1 MAKHIINALGILI
14 ELYIPN
20 VLFKK
25 LGKKTDSKVLSF
37 VLFFLAFFIQFVG
50 NYIFLSKSNYVM
62 IFTFFSIFILSL
74 IYKLEIKVR
83 LYSCLFVFV
92 TGALSEFAIAYIST
106 MIFNA
111 DTKFTQS
118 NKYLLLFCTL
128 SSKFLQYAILRIIK
142 INNKTN
148 KFPFAIYYDVVPLP
162 LATLPVL
169 LLLFDCCY
177 RISDQAIQI
186 TALVSSILLIF
197 ANIFVF
203 NLIEKHTDYLNT
215 KRQLNFT
222 KKHIDYQVKHY
233 KELYN
238 HQFEIRKYRH
248 DTKNRLTGLLAL
260 LEDNCYEDAIS
271 SLKKELN
278 LMNETSENVF
288 NSNNPI
294 LDAILLSKI
303 KTANTFNIDIKPTVI
318 INQPIYVDAIDL
330 SILIGNALDNAIEA
344 AKLIPNTVIT
354 IKIISLV
361 EQITIEITNP
371 VKENV
376 DTHRLK
382 SNKANIYLHG
392 LGIESMQSISS
403 KYDGEIYFS
412 CKECIFTTDIILAN
426 AKPQ

>member
-1 MAKHIINALGILI
+1 MAKHIINTLGILI

-25 LGKKTDSKVLSF
+25 LGKKTNSKVLSF
-37 VLFFLAFFIQFVG
+37 VLFFLAFFIQIVG
-50 NYIFLSKSNYVM
+50 NYIFLSKSYYVM
-62 IFTFFSIFILSL
+62 VVACLSVFVLSL
-74 IYKLEIKVR
+74 VYKLEIKVR
-83 LYSCLFVFV
+83 IYSCLFVFI
-92 TGALSEFAIAYIST
+92 TGALSEFAIAYTST
-106 MIFNA
+106 MIFNV
-111 DTKFTQS
+111 DTTFTQS
-118 NKYLLLFCTL
+118 NPYLLTICTL
-128 SSKFLQYAILRIIK
+128 SSKFLQYTILRIIK
-142 INNKTN
+142 INKNTN
-148 KFPFAIYYDVVPLP
+148 RFPLAIYYDVVPLP

-177 RISDQAIQI
+177 RISDQIIQV
-186 TALVSSILLIF
+186 TALVSSIFLIF

-215 KRQLNFT
+215 KLQLNFT

-233 KELYN
+233 EELYN

-260 LEDNCYEDAIS
+260 LEDECYEDAIL

-278 LMNETSENVF
+278 LMNETSGNIF

-294 LDAILLSKI
+294 LDAVILSKI

-344 AKLIPNTVIT
+344 AKLISNTVIT
-354 IKIISLV
+354 IKIISFV
-361 EQITIEITNP
+361 EQLTIEITNP

-376 DTHRLK
+376 DTNKLK
-382 SNKANIYLHG
+382 SNKTNKYLHG
-392 LGIESMQSISS
+392 LGIQSMQSISA
-403 KYDGEIYFS
+403 KYDGEIFFS
-412 CKECIFTTDIILAN
+412 CKECIFSTDIILAN
-426 AKPQ
+426 TKPK

>member
-1 MAKHIINALGILI
+1 MAKHIINILGILI
-14 ELYIPN
+14 ELYIPY

-25 LGKKTDSKVLSF
+25 LGSKKDSKLLSF
-37 VLFFLAFFIQFVG
+37 VLVFVAFTIQCFG
-50 NYIFLSKSNYVM
+50 NYTFLSKSNYVM
-62 IFTFFSIFILSL
+62 IFAFISILILSL
-74 IYKLEIKVR
+74 TYKLEIKVR
-83 LYSCLFVFV
+83 IYSCLFVFI
-92 TGALSEFAIAYIST
+92 TGVLSEIAIAYIST
-106 MIFNA
+106 MIFNV

-118 NKYLLLFCTL
+118 NPYLLIICTL
-128 SSKFLQYAILRIIK
+128 SSKFLQYTVLRIIK
-142 INNKTN
+142 INKSINQ
-148 KFPFAIYYDVVPLP
+148 FPLAIYYDVIPLP

-177 RISDQAIQI
+177 RISDLAIQV

-215 KRQLNFT
+215 KIQLNFT

-233 KELYN
+233 EELYN

-260 LEDNCYEDAIS
+260 LKDERYEDAIL
-271 SLKKELN
+271 SLKKELD
-278 LMNETSENVF
+278 LMNETSRNIF

-294 LDAILLSKI
+294 LDAVILSKI
-303 KTANTFNIDIKPTVI
+303 TTANKFNIDINPTII

-344 AKLIPNTVIT
+344 SKLIPNPIIT

-361 EQITIEITNP
+361 EQLTIEITNP
-371 VKENV
+371 VEENV
-376 DTHRLK
+376 DTNRLK
-382 SNKANIYLHG
+382 SNKSNKYLHG
-392 LGIESMQSISS
+392 LGIQSMQSIST
-403 KYDGEIYFS
+403 KYDGEIFFS

-426 AKPQ
+426 AKPK